1 MQKLGNSLKCFPSVP
16 KKGEQKER
24 KIFEIPVRA
33 LKVNKHDHTVKK
45 LFFFFFKFKLL
56 ATLHPPEGKK
66 QNHSYCSKHPQQQ
79 LSFFSSETK

>member
-45 LFFFFFKFKLL
+45 LFFFFF
-56 ATLHPPEGKK
+56 
-66 QNHSYCSKHPQQQ
+66 
-79 LSFFSSETK
+79 LSLNC

>member
-33 LKVNKHDHTVKK
+33 LKANKHHHIVKK
-45 LFFFFFKFKLL
+45 LFFF
-56 ATLHPPEGKK
+56 
-66 QNHSYCSKHPQQQ
+66 
-79 LSFFSSETK
+79 LSLSC